1 MATRALAMIFGGVL
15 LVGGCGSLDDPSRD
29 PAGEPTAMQ
38 ASDLTA
44 TDVVHIVPTIQAV
57 AAHAAAPAMAGGIP
71 GGGFN
76 GITYN
81 GGPVMRGSVVYYI
94 WYGGWTNNTAP
105 AILTDLASNIG
116 GSPYFSINTSYT
128 DTTGRVANNVQFG
141 GSTSVGY
148 SHGTAI
154 DGTVIRQVVTDAL
167 TGGHLPV
174 DANGVYFVLTSAD
187 VSVAGTSASD
197 AFCLS
202 FCGWHTHTKI
212 QNTDIKFGFIGNPDA
227 CPAACEAQ
235 TTSPNGNPG
244 ADGMASIIAHELDES
259 VSDPDLNA
267 WANTGIE
274 ENGDLCAWNFGTEYR
289 VPVLPVIIGT
299 ISAAPAAPATTLSAA
314 PATAISAAPATAIS
328 AAPATMLAASAS
340 TITLPPLPT
349 VRANTHLGNRDY
361 LIQTNW
367 LNAGGGFCSN
377 GVRRLQVDVQGAG
390 TGTVTSAPSGVSC
403 GGANCA
409 TFFAPGSTVTLTA
422 SATSDSVFA
431 GWVGCDVAS
440 GTSCQVTL
448 GSDRGV
454 IARVNPICTVSC
466 YRDCFSDCMADGG
479 LPRICVPECKALCG
493 C

>member
-1 MATRALAMIFGGVL
+1 MVTRALAMMLGGAL
-15 LVGGCGSLDDPSRD
+15 LVVGCGPLDDPARES
-29 PAGEPTAMQ
+29 GEEPVTGR

-44 TDVVHIVPTIQAV
+44 TDVAPIPHVVPTIQAAV
-57 AAHAAAPAMAGGIP
+57 ARAPALTMAAGVP

-81 GGPVMRGSVVYYI
+81 GGPVMRASTVFYI

-105 AILTDLASNIG
+105 AILSDLASNIG
-116 GSPYFSINTSYT
+116 GSPYFGINTSYT
-128 DTTGRVANNVQFG
+128 DTTGRVANNVTFG
-141 GSTSVGY
+141 GSATVGY

-154 DGTVIRQVVTDAL
+154 DGTVVRQIVTDVLNA
-167 TGGHLPV
+167 GQLPV
-174 DANGVYFVLTSAD
+174 TANGVYFVLTSSD
-187 VSVAGTSASD
+187 VSVAGRNASD

-202 FCGWHTHTKI
+202 FCGWHTHATI
-212 QNTDIKFGFIGNPDA
+212 QNTDIKFAFIGNPDR

-235 TTSPNGNPG
+235 TTSPNSNAG

-289 VPVLPVIIGT
+289 VPVLPVIVGT
-299 ISAAPAAPATTLSAA
+299 FSAAPSAPATTVSAAPASTLSAA
-314 PATAISAAPATAIS
+314 SATLAAPAAATAII
-328 AAPATMLAASAS
+328 
-340 TITLPPLPT
+340 IDPPFPT
-349 VRANTHLGNRDY
+349 TRANTHLGNRDY
-361 LIQTNW
+361 LLQTNW

-390 TGTVTSAPSGVSC
+390 TATVTSQPSGVSC

-409 TFFAPGSTVTLTA
+409 TYFTPGTAVTLTA
-422 SATSDSVFA
+422 SVASDSVFA
-431 GWVGCDVAS
+431 GWVGCDVSS
-440 GTSCQVTL
+440 GATCQVTL

-454 IARVNPICTVSC
+454 IARVNPICSRSC
-466 YRDCFSDCMADGG
+466 YNSCYAECMSDGG
-479 LPRICVPECKALCG
+479 LPRICIPECRTLCG

>member
-1 MATRALAMIFGGVL
+1 MMFGGVF
-15 LVGGCGSLDDPSRD
+15 LVVGCGPLDDLASSQ
-29 PAGEPTAMQ
+29 AGGEPIAGH

-44 TDVVHIVPTIQAV
+44 TDVAPIPHVVPTIQAAV
-57 AAHAAAPAMAGGIP
+57 ARAQAQALAITSGGAP

-76 GITYN
+76 GIAYN
-81 GGPVMRGSVVYYI
+81 GGPVMRASTVFYI
-94 WYGGWTNNTAP
+94 WYGGWANNTAP

-128 DTTGRVANNVQFG
+128 DAGGRVANNVQLG
-141 GSTSVGY
+141 GSASVGY

-154 DGTVIRQVVTDAL
+154 DGGVIHQIVTEVLNA
-167 TGGHLPV
+167 GQLPV
-174 DANGVYFVLTSAD
+174 NANAVYFVLTSSD
-187 VSVAGTSASD
+187 VSVAGRDPTD

-202 FCGWHTHTKI
+202 FCGWHTHTTI
-212 QNTDIKFGFIGNPDA
+212 QSTDIKYAFIGNPDR
-227 CPAACEAQ
+227 CPSACEAQ
-235 TTSPNGNPG
+235 TSSPNSNAG
-244 ADGMASIIAHELDES
+244 ADGMASIISHELDEA

-267 WANTGIE
+267 WANPGTE

-289 VPVLPVIIGT
+289 VPVLPVIVG
-299 ISAAPAAPATTLSAA
+299 TLSAA
-314 PATAISAAPATAIS
+314 PATTLNATPATTLTAAPVSTLSAAPA
-328 AAPATMLAASAS
+328 ASII
-340 TITLPPLPT
+340 ITPPPFPT

-367 LNAGGGFCSN
+367 LNAGGGSCSN

-390 TGTVTSAPSGVSC
+390 TATVTSQPSGVSC

-409 TFFAPGSTVTLTA
+409 TFFAPGTAVTLTA
-422 SATSDSVFA
+422 SVASDSVFA

-440 GTSCQVTL
+440 GTTCQVTL

-454 IARVNPICTVSC
+454 IARVNPICTPTC
-466 YRDCFSDCMADGG
+466 YRSCFAECMSDGG